1 MLFCDTAAP
10 GRGDAEDVAIFASQ
24 LAALGLAPRVAA
36 AAMPSDPGRN
46 LQFDLAPRLVD
57 AGLAGGDSLALLAA
71 DRLTD
76 ETLVR
81 LRRLADGAEVACRA
95 FGCFARR
102 QTALGV
108 RARLAYIF
116 GREPELYDV
125 SAPDPE
131 IRRPG
136 PVFGVARRTPAPGRT
151 GEGRVPRLLLVGP
164 DLADPLQAATL
175 GALTLRRDLRTAVL
189 TDAKAKQAWVQRNGP
204 GLQIY
209 QYGEILPV
217 ALAERG
223 DIAVFFGGTGSSYR
237 LQVIVA
243 NFLASGVPLL
253 DGTPGQVITK
263 ENDAFIPAPPGLP
276 GLDSYLQ
283 AEILPNLTRIGS
295 HVRASR
301 AAAAASAGPVL
312 AFLGAEAPPAA
323 EPDAPTLRP
332 QAQTPRPPV
341 SGPAPGR
348 IVFMPTNGVGLGHA
362 QRCALIAGALGTGV
376 APAFAAFPSCLRLLR
391 SHGFDVM
398 PLVGRSQLHAQS
410 HEHDL
415 ANYLRLRALT
425 EGARTLV
432 FDGGYVFDSVYRTVL
447 ERDVSGVWI
456 RRGLW
461 QAGQDNSVAL
471 DREKAFERVIVPS
484 EAFEELN
491 AAYSR
496 GDHLHS
502 VGPVV
507 QQVALSP
514 TARSDLRDRL
524 ADRYGHRFERLVV
537 SLLGAGVAAD
547 RSMQIQ
553 ALCGTLE
560 RRSDTLH
567 LVVAWPTATLEPAWF
582 GWRNSRVVRTQHAA
596 VLALAA
602 DLAITAAGYNS
613 FHEALYNRVAAI
625 FIPQTGAFMDDQR
638 ARARAAQDRNLAAMV
653 EANELMTLERL
664 VNRHL
669 DNGEAEAMRARLAAA
684 TLPEPGTAEA
694 ARLIE
699 ETAHGSE
706 ALERD
711 PVADRPA
718 RRG

>member
-1 MLFCDTAAP
+1 M
-10 GRGDAEDVAIFASQ
+10 
-24 LAALGLAPRVAA
+24 
-36 AAMPSDPGRN
+36 
-46 LQFDLAPRLVD
+46 
-57 AGLAGGDSLALLAA
+57 
-71 DRLTD
+71 
-76 ETLVR
+76 
-81 LRRLADGAEVACRA
+81 
-95 FGCFARR
+95 
-102 QTALGV
+102 
-108 RARLAYIF
+108 
-116 GREPELYDV
+116 
-125 SAPDPE
+125 
-131 IRRPG
+131 
-136 PVFGVARRTPAPGRT
+136 
-151 GEGRVPRLLLVGP
+151 
-164 DLADPLQAATL
+164 
-175 GALTLRRDLRTAVL
+175 
-189 TDAKAKQAWVQRNGP
+189 
-204 GLQIY
+204 
-209 QYGEILPV
+209 
-217 ALAERG
+217 
-223 DIAVFFGGTGSSYR
+223 
-237 LQVIVA
+237 
-243 NFLASGVPLL
+243 PLL

-283 AEILPNLTRIGS
+283 GEILPNLARIGS

-312 AFLGAEAPPAA
+312 TFLGEEARTAAAPAA
-323 EPDAPTLRP
+323 SSRRLPADTAR
-332 QAQTPRPPV
+332 TPGPP
-341 SGPAPGR
+341 PGR

-362 QRCALIAGALGTGV
+362 QRCALIAGALATGM

-398 PLVGRSQLHAQS
+398 PLVGRSTLHAQS

-425 EGARTLV
+425 AGARTLV

-447 ERDVSGVWI
+447 EREVSGVWI

-471 DREKAFERVIVPS
+471 DREKAFDRVIVPS

-524 ADRYGHRFERLVV
+524 AERYNHRFERLVV

-547 RSMQIQ
+547 RGMQIQ

-596 VLALAA
+596 VLAVAA

-613 FHEALYNRVAAI
+613 FHESLYNRVAAI

-638 ARARAAQDRNLAAMV
+638 ARARAARDRNLAAMV
-653 EANELMTLERL
+653 EASELMTLERL

-669 DNGEAEAMRARLAAA
+669 DSGEAEAMRARLAAA
-684 TLPEPGTAEA
+684 TLPEPGTAQA

-706 ALERD
+706 AVERD